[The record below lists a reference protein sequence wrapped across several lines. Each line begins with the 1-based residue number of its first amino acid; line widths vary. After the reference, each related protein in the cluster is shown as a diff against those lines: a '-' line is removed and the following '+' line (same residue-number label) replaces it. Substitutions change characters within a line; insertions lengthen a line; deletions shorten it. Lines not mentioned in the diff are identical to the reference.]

1 MQFLKH
7 ITVPTLVLH
16 ALDDPFMNQ
25 SVVPTT
31 QALSDKVAYEFSP
44 RGGHVGFAQGMP
56 WATTTWLGRRIV
68 AFIDEQLKR

>member
-1 MQFLKH
+1 
-7 ITVPTLVLH
+7 
-16 ALDDPFMNQ
+16 MNQ